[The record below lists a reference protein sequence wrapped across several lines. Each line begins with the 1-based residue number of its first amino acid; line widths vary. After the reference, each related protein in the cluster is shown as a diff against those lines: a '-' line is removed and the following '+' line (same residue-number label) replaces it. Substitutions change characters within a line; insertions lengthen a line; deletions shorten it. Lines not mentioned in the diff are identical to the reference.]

1 MPFFSDGHFS
11 LPAFKFI
18 FGILAHIG
26 MFSEVIQRL
35 TDSVSLAGVALLV
48 FCLIYFDEGFL
59 PLIEKETHRYSQ
71 QRVGLVFHPLFFFS
85 RAMQGDILAHGV
97 WLNHTM

>member
-11 LPAFKFI
+11 LLAFKFI
-18 FGILAHIG
+18 FGILAHIS
-26 MFSEVIQRL
+26 MFSGVVRRL

-48 FCLIYFDEGFL
+48 FCVIYFDEGFL
-59 PLIEKETHRYSQ
+59 LLIEKETLRYSE

-97 WLNHTM
+97 WLNHMM